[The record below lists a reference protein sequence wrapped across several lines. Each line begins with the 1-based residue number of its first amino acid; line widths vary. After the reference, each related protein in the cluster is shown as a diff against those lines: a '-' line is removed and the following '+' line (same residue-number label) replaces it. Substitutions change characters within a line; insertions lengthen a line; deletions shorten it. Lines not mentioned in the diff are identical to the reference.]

1 MLSSRAPRA
10 EVISAE
16 PTAACFCRAVKAAF
30 GAEPISGSSV
40 GAAIA
45 RMVASCASWA
55 PSADAPALI
64 VASKPISSTAA
75 TTLSAT
81 SCEEIRTEADS
92 ASRFTDASST
102 PGTARMARSTEDT
115 QDAQDIPRTS
125 SWRTLELASERR
137 VGIFVTVAWSPLD
150 TMACRIASTAELRS
164 ASERRTTVADSES
177 RFTLTSMSSGRSKP
191 RTACSTLLT
200 QEPHFIPRTSN
211 STSRPPD
218 ATVAA
223 EAEAAGAEAAWEP
236 GTGVAFSPVHSDTS
250 KSNAS
255 IVKAIFAAAARLSE
269 TFAELTSTKALGTS
283 TTTSVTVGHDKA
295 CSASRIFRAQELH
308 LIPVT
313 RKAKVSPGPASCD
326 SSGEAI

>member
-1 MLSSRAPRA
+1 MLSSRAPGA

-16 PTAACFCRAVKAAF
+16 PTAACFCKTVTAAL

-40 GAAIA
+40 EAAVA
-45 RMVASCASWA
+45 RIVAWA

-75 TTLSAT
+75 TTLSAI
-81 SCEEIRTEADS
+81 SWDAIRTEADS
-92 ASRFTDASST
+92 ARRFTDASST

-115 QDAQDIPRTS
+115 HEAQDIPKTS
-125 SWRTLELASERR
+125 SWRTLELASDRR
-137 VGIFVTVAWSPLD
+137 VGIFVTEACSPLD

-177 RFTLTSMSSGRSKP
+177 RFKLTSMSSGRSKP

-218 ATVAA
+218 ATRAA
-223 EAEAAGAEAAWEP
+223 EAEAASEP
-236 GTGVAFSPVHSDTS
+236 GREVALSPVHSETS

-255 IVKAIFAAAARLSE
+255 IAEAIFAAAARFSE
-269 TFAELTSTKALGTS
+269 TFAELTLTKALGTS
-283 TTTSVTVGHDKA
+283 TTTSVTLGHDKA

-308 LIPVT
+308 FIPVT
-313 RKAKVSPGPASCD
+313 RKAKVSPGPSSCD